1 MTNTQLRILSALV
14 LVILVGVCVYVGKF
28 SSLIFIGLA
37 SLLII
42 DEVLVNFFK
51 RLRNSKRYLLCQLI
65 FLIPYTYFHFIDPMP
80 GLFSIFINAAL
91 VLNMF
96 YLFYLFFYKSGRDG
110 RFLTLMASFPLI
122 ASLIVLLPIMSLT
135 SIFYLPE
142 WRSLLAV
149 LLIVN
154 FSMDTGAWFFGKKF
168 GKRKLWEAVSP
179 KKTIE
184 GLVGGALTA
193 AIVASFSWFLL
204 FETFNWQLLL
214 FFSFLGVMS
223 QVGDLLQS
231 KIKRQF
237 EIKDSSS
244 LIPGHGGVYDRLDGL
259 LFVTPFYATLINT
272 FYFH

>member
-14 LVILVGVCVYVGKF
+14 LVIIVGTCVWWGKLA
-28 SSLIFIGLA
+28 SLIFVGLA

-51 RLRNSKRYLLCQLI
+51 RLRDSKRYLLCQML
-65 FLIPYTYFHFIDPMP
+65 FLAPYSYFHFIDPMP
-80 GLFSIFINAAL
+80 GLLSIFVNAGL
-91 VLNMF
+91 VLNLF
-96 YLFYLFFYKSGRDG
+96 YLFYLFFNNSSQSGK
-110 RFLTLMASFPLI
+110 FLSLMASFPLI
-122 ASLIVLLPIMSLT
+122 SAVIVLLPIMSLT
-135 SIFYLPE
+135 SLFYLPD
-142 WRSLLAV
+142 WRALLAV

-168 GKRKLWEAVSP
+168 GKHKLWEAVSP

-184 GLVGGALTA
+184 GFVGGAVTA
-193 AIVASFSWFLL
+193 AFVASLTWFIL
-204 FETFNWQLLL
+204 FDVFNWQLLL
-214 FFSFLGVMS
+214 FFSFLGAMS
-223 QVGDLLQS
+223 QVGDLIQS

-259 LFVTPFYATLINT
+259 LFVAPFYAASINL
-272 FYFH
+272 FYFY

>member
-14 LVILVGVCVYVGKF
+14 LVALVGACVWAGRF
-28 SSLIFIGLA
+28 SSLVFVGLA

-51 RLRNSKRYLLCQLI
+51 RLRNSKRYLICQLV
-65 FLIPYTYFHFIDPMP
+65 FFVPYTYLHFIDPMP
-80 GLFSIFINAAL
+80 GLFSVFLNAAL
-91 VLNMF
+91 VLNVF
-96 YLFYLFFYKSGRDG
+96 YLFYLFFYKSGQEG

-135 SIFYLPE
+135 SLFYLPE

-168 GKRKLWEAVSP
+168 GKHKLWEAVSP

-184 GLVGGALTA
+184 GFIGGAVTA
-193 AIVASFSWFLL
+193 AVVASFTWYLL
-204 FETFNWQLLL
+204 FEKFNWQLLL
-214 FFSFLGVMS
+214 LFSFLGAMS
-223 QVGDLLQS
+223 QVGDLIQS

-237 EIKDSSS
+237 KIKDSSS

-272 FYFH
+272 FYFY